1 MYAAEL
7 KLGVTIETSGDDASR
22 AALADP
28 LAFALVLVGVT
39 APEVTAPEVTAT
51 EFTATEFTAT
61 EFTATNAPDIL
72 DVCAARKRCR
82 SARGNHHAH
91 ATTAR

>member
-7 KLGVTIETSGDDASR
+7 KLGVTIETSGDDSSL

-39 APEVTAPEVTAT
+39 APEVTAPEV
-51 EFTATEFTAT
+51 TATEFTAT

>member
-7 KLGVTIETSGDDASR
+7 KLGVTIETSGDIASR

-28 LAFALVLVGVT
+28 LSFAIEFAGVT
-39 APEVTAPEVTAT
+39 APDVTAPDV
-51 EFTATEFTAT
+51 
-61 EFTATNAPDIL
+61 TATNAPDIL
-72 DVCAARKRCR
+72 GVCAARKRCR
-82 SARGNHHAH
+82 SARGNRHAH